1 MPLLPTIGRTV
12 GTGVK
17 ALRMLVRGSVRGS
30 AWATRRVGAARARG
44 AANEVGMVRLFD
56 LHAISCAG
64 DTLIAIGLAGTIFFN
79 VPLGEARSKV
89 ALYLF
94 ITMVPFALLAP
105 VVGPLLDHFRHGRR
119 YALAVTMLGRAF
131 LAYVIADNL
140 LGWGLY
146 PAAFGVLA
154 LSRAYG
160 VARSAAV
167 PRLLPE
173 GIGLSQAGARASV
186 YGTFAGAVV
195 APIGLA
201 AFWFGPQWPL
211 RVASLIFLVGMVISL
226 RLPPRADSDPPEAV
240 PRPFRTMLR
249 LRRGEDRPLS
259 GKLVVATLVGSASF
273 RCLYGFLL
281 LYFAFAVKAGSL
293 GTTFFGRDI
302 GSQGAV
308 ALVGGAL
315 AVGTF
320 LATAVGT
327 RLRIRRPTALQ
338 SSGLTIT
345 AGVAVL
351 TAIFFTLPMVAL
363 LSLVASIFS
372 GISKLA
378 VDASIQERVPERLR
392 ASAFAHS
399 ETVLMIAWVVGGAV
413 GIIPLNGR
421 LGVAVMAAFAV
432 AAAIRGTVT
441 AGRLHKERLHGRPD
455 VAMEEPSAAD
465 FAPTAT
471 MPASPAPAG
480 AATTLPPRPP
490 TATAGSGRAAAA
502 AAAGNPRPGEHNTP
516 GDWNA
521 PGDWNTPD
529 EETAPGEENAPG
541 GWNAPSQSPTGRPN
555 ARGRQPSGQPHAPGR
570 SVPGQPTASG
580 QFGPGRPDAPDR
592 QGTGRPGAS
601 DQSAPG
607 RPEVAAPAEAGP
619 PPKRRLFARS
629 GSRKRA
635 GAQPAESPTEPPQAP
650 ATPSPPADTAPARP
664 GQTRPPTEGG
674 SPGPARSD
682 TGGGPGPARP
692 TTGGGHGPA
701 RSGAGGRTGPRD
713 TTGSGA
719 ETDPIAPDDDLAPPG
734 FHIYRPSS
742 ATNRT
747 SPNDEADQ

>member
-12 GTGVK
+12 GTSVK

-30 AWATRRVGAARARG
+30 AWATRRVGDARARG
-44 AANEVGMVRLFD
+44 AANEIGMVRLFD
-56 LHAISCAG
+56 LHALSCAG

-89 ALYLF
+89 ALYLL

-119 YALAVTMLGRAF
+119 YALAASMLGRAF
-131 LAYVIADNL
+131 LAYVISDNL

-160 VARSAAV
+160 VAKSAAV

-173 GIGLSQAGARASV
+173 GVGLSQVGARAAV

-211 RVASLIFLVGMVISL
+211 RVASVIFLVGMVIAL

-249 LRRGEDRPLS
+249 LRRGNDRPLS
-259 GKLVVATLVGSASF
+259 GSLVVATLVGSASF

-281 LYFAFAVKAGSL
+281 LYLAFAVKAGEL
-293 GTTFFGRDI
+293 GSSILGRDV

-308 ALVGGAL
+308 AVVGGAL

-320 LATAVGT
+320 LATAIGT

-351 TAIFFTLPMVAL
+351 TTIFFNLPMVAL

-413 GIIPLNGR
+413 GIIPLDGR
-421 LGVAVMAAFAV
+421 LGIGLAAAFAV
-432 AAAIRGTVT
+432 AAAARGTFAAT
-441 AGRLHKERLHGRPD
+441 RLHKERLHGRPD
-455 VAMEEPSAAD
+455 VSAEESLPPDPFGPDAD
-465 FAPTAT
+465 PIPT
-471 MPASPAPAG
+471 SPAPAG
-480 AATTLPPRPP
+480 ATSRSPQQRSGSSAPAQQAPTRSAPRAPGHPGAAAQPHSPAQPEPSTDRAGATDQPAP
-490 TATAGSGRAAAA
+490 AGQAGSEAA
-502 AAAGNPRPGEHNTP
+502 
-516 GDWNA
+516 
-521 PGDWNTPD
+521 
-529 EETAPGEENAPG
+529 
-541 GWNAPSQSPTGRPN
+541 
-555 ARGRQPSGQPHAPGR
+555 
-570 SVPGQPTASG
+570 
-580 QFGPGRPDAPDR
+580 
-592 QGTGRPGAS
+592 
-601 DQSAPG
+601 
-607 RPEVAAPAEAGP
+607 
-619 PPKRRLFARS
+619 PKRRLFSRS
-629 GSRKRA
+629 GAKSRKTA
-635 GAQPAESPTEPPQAP
+635 PVTPPP
-650 ATPSPPADTAPARP
+650 DPSPADRSAPTRPTAPADRE
-664 GQTRPPTEGG
+664 QTA
-674 SPGPARSD
+674 SPAPA
-682 TGGGPGPARP
+682 
-692 TTGGGHGPA
+692 
-701 RSGAGGRTGPRD
+701 
-713 TTGSGA
+713 A
-719 ETDPIAPDDDLAPPG
+719 EPETSPAPPG

-742 ATNRT
+742 ATNGNGSREDDGT
-747 SPNDEADQ
+747 S